1 MTVLPQTV
9 FAQRAAFYTTSA
21 VHKDKVVLDRLVELA
36 HVQPT
41 DRVLDVATGT
51 GHTAFAFAPHVR
63 EVMAT
68 DITPEMLAEGEKLKA
83 ELGMNAQRV
92 EFRIA
97 DAHDLPFEDESFNVV
112 TCRRAAHHF
121 ADIRRALREMHRVL
135 RPGGRLV
142 IDDRSVPEDDFVD
155 TTLNRLDW
163 LHDHSHVRQYR
174 PSEWERMLH
183 EVGCKTEVI
192 KPYTKHRPLSAF
204 TKDVEPESAAEIE
217 RIVAH
222 LDEAQ
227 RTALNMAEKDSEIYL
242 DHWYVMVVGVKN
254 EE

>member
-36 HVQPT
+36 RVQRT

-63 EVMAT
+63 EVVAT
-68 DITPEMLAEGEKLKA
+68 DITREMLDEAEKLKA
-83 ELGMNAQRV
+83 ELGMRNV

-97 DAHDLPFEDESFNVV
+97 DAHDLPFEDETFDVV

-121 ADIRRALREMHRVL
+121 TDIRRALREMRRVL

-155 TTLNRLDW
+155 TTLNRLDV
-163 LHDHSHVRQYR
+163 LHDRSHVREYR
-174 PSEWERMLH
+174 PSGWQRMLQ
-183 EVGCKTEVI
+183 EAGFTIETI
-192 KPYTKHRPLSAF
+192 EPYTKHRPLSAF
-204 TKDVEPESAAEIE
+204 TNGVEPENVVEIE
-217 RIVAH
+217 RIVAS
-222 LDEAQ
+222 LDDAQ
-227 RTALNMAEKDSEIYL
+227 RTALNVTEKDGEIYL
-242 DHWYVMVVGVKN
+242 NHWFVMVVGVKS

>member
-21 VHKDKVVLDRLVELA
+21 VHKDKAVLDRLVELA

-63 EVMAT
+63 EVIAT
-68 DITPEMLAEGEKLKA
+68 DVTPEMLSEGGETQGGTRTA
-83 ELGMNAQRV
+83 RMWNFES
-92 EFRIA
+92 A
-97 DAHDLPFEDESFNVV
+97 DAHDLPFEDESFDVV

-121 ADIRRALREMHRVL
+121 ADIRRALREMRRVL

-155 TTLNRLDW
+155 ATLNRLDW

-174 PSEWERMLH
+174 PGEWQSMMQEA
-183 EVGCKTEVI
+183 GCKIEAI
-192 KPYTKHRPLSAF
+192 EPYTKHRPLSAF
-204 TKDVEPESAAEIE
+204 TNGVEPESVAEIE
-217 RIVAH
+217 RIIAG
-222 LDEAQ
+222 LNEAQ
-227 RTALNMAEKDSEIYL
+227 RAALNVTEKDGEVYL
-242 DHWYVMVVGVKN
+242 NHWYVMVVGVKSD
-254 EE
+254 E